1 MGRGKQVKRLFIFAL
16 VIALAGCRTVPDVFV
31 TPETDAAI
39 VETADAIDA
48 ISGAAETLDTVVQG
62 LNAGDTLTV
71 EQVETIKTA
80 TATIKASAV
89 EAKTSNDNV
98 KEFHEKDNVAANVIV
113 TDYHEVKND
122 NRQLKTALFAIVSGL
137 VIALAAIWFFRK

>member
-1 MGRGKQVKRLFIFAL
+1 MKRLFVLAL
-16 VIALAGCRTVPDVFV
+16 VFALAGCRTVPPVFV

-39 VETADAIDA
+39 VETATAIDA
-48 ISGAAETLDTVVQG
+48 ISVAAETLDATVQG

-80 TATIKASAV
+80 TATIKAAAV

-98 KEFHEKDNVAANVIV
+98 KELHEKDNETASVIV
-113 TDYHEVKND
+113 ADYHEVKND
-122 NRQLKTALFAIVSGL
+122 NKQLKTALFAILGGL
-137 VIALAAIWFFRK
+137 LIAIAAIWFFRK